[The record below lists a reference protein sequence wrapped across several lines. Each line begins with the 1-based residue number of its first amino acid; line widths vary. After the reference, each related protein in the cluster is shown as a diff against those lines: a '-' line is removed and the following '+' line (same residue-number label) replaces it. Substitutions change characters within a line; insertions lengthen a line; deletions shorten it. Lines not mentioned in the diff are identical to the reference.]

1 MLVVVEDESASG
13 FATVVTDS
21 QLQLKPVDVD
31 IYVHVLG
38 PRERFFD

>member
-1 MLVVVEDESASG
+1 MLVVGEDESPL